1 MNAKLIITIGL
12 GVVLIGMVLM
22 FFPNAFKWFGN
33 LPGDIKSDSGNTRI
47 YFPIV
52 SMLLISVVV
61 SMVRYLMRYLGS

>member
-33 LPGDIKSDSGNTRI
+33 LPGDFKSKGDNVSFF
-47 YFPIV
+47 FPLT
-52 SMLLISVVV
+52 SMILISIVFNLVL
-61 SMVRYLMRYLGS
+61 RLIKHLG